1 MKIPEPQQLPSGK
14 WRIQIMLDGK
24 RTGKTFDT
32 ADEARY
38 WASGIKTGI
47 KQQSKSPRNMTVG
60 EAIDKY
66 IESKDA
72 VLSPS
77 TVAGYRRIRKNQL
90 QGIMN
95 IRLADLT
102 QEKVQRE
109 INTMAKIKSP
119 KTIHN
124 AHGLLTAALA
134 DFYPELVLRTT
145 LPQKRRTDIVVPSES
160 DIVAISAA
168 VKGTSVELPVMLAM
182 WLGLRMSEIRGLTW
196 DCVKGST
203 IHIKQALVDE
213 GLKTTKTYN
222 SDRVLPLPPY
232 IKALIDAQPHNG
244 DFIIPSSRRGIHSR
258 FEYYIEKAGIQ
269 HYRFHDLRHVNASVM
284 LALNVPDKYAMKR
297 MGHATNNML
306 KTVYQ
311 HTMDE
316 KEQQVNAAVDQ
327 YFESIIK

>member
-1 MKIPEPQQLPSGK
+1 MKIPEPKQMPSGK
-14 WRIQIMLDGK
+14 WLIQVMVDGK
-24 RTGKTFDT
+24 RVGKSFDT
-32 ADEARY
+32 AKEAKY
-38 WASGIKTGI
+38 WASGIKTGM

-77 TVAGYRRIRKNQL
+77 TVAGYCRIRKNQL

-109 INTMAKIKSP
+109 INAMAKTKSP
-119 KTIHN
+119 KTVHN
-124 AHGLLTAALA
+124 AHGLLTATLA
-134 DFYPELVLRTT
+134 DFYPELILRTT

-160 DIVAISAA
+160 DIIAIAEA
-168 VKGTSVELPVMLAM
+168 VKGKSIELPVMLAM

-196 DCVKGST
+196 DCVKGNI

-244 DFIIPSSRRGIHSR
+244 EFIIPSSRRAIHSR